1 MKRILLAAAV
11 GSAFGARWAALAQRA
26 IEGQRR
32 ELKQRIDELSVT
44 NRTTAIRV
52 PDRRNSL

>member
-1 MKRILLAAAV
+1 MKPTRQLQDLDQSLWLDNITRDLL
-11 GSAFGARWAALAQRA
+11 SS
-26 IEGQRR
+26 RR
-32 ELKQRIDELSVT
+32 LKQRIDELSVT

>member
-11 GSAFGARWAALAQRA
+11 VSAIGARGLALAQRA
-26 IEGQRR
+26 IEGQGRG
-32 ELKQRIDELSVT
+32 LKQRIDELSVT

-52 PDRRNSL
+52 PDRRNSS